1 MIQRDPESVTIF
13 DVAREAGV
21 SYATVSRV
29 LNNKD
34 HVRSETRQAVLDA
47 VARLGYVANSQA
59 RSLAGGA
66 SRVIGLLVQDVGTS
80 YTGEIVRGIDDELSA
95 AGYDLMLY
103 TTHRRKAKESAYVD
117 AIARGLADGLL
128 LILPRNP
135 GAYLESL
142 RLQNFPYVLIDHQ
155 GIGDYARSVGATNW
169 QGAYDATRYLLEL
182 GHSRIGFIT
191 GAMDLGCAVD
201 RLAGYA
207 AALSDFGVEVDPMLI
222 RTGDFFRPQG
232 FAGAN
237 DLLELSDP
245 PTAIFASNDEMAFGV
260 MEAARV
266 RGLHIPDD
274 ISIVGFDDIGHAS
287 LVHPALTTVSQPME
301 QMGRRA
307 TQMLLD
313 LIADPQRQMGRV
325 TLPTTLV
332 VRGSCR
338 ERSQKSEKRS
348 QKSETA

>member
-1 MIQRDPESVTIF
+1 MIQREPEGVTIF

-34 HVRSETRQAVLDA
+34 HVKPEKRQTVLDA
-47 VARLGYVANSQA
+47 VARLGYVPNSQA
-59 RSLAGGA
+59 RSLAGAA

-103 TTHRRKAKESAYVD
+103 TTHRRNAKESAYVE

-142 RLQNFPYVLIDHQ
+142 RRQNFPYVLIDHQ
-155 GIGDYARSVGATNW
+155 GIGDYACSAGATNW

-182 GHSRIGFIT
+182 GHRRIGFIT
-191 GAMDLGCAVD
+191 GAMELGCAVD
-201 RLAGYA
+201 RLAGYES
-207 AALSDFGVEVDPMLI
+207 ALSDFGIQADPSLV

-232 FAGAN
+232 FAGAYA
-237 DLLELSDP
+237 LLEGPNP
-245 PTAIFASNDEMAFGV
+245 PTAIFASNDEMALGV

-266 RGLHIPDD
+266 LGLHIPDD
-274 ISIVGFDDIGHAS
+274 ISVVGFDDIYQAS
-287 LVHPALTTVSQPME
+287 VVHPALTTVRQPME
-301 QMGRRA
+301 QMGRTA
-307 TQMLLD
+307 TRMLLE
-313 LIADPQRQMGRV
+313 LIADPRQQMGRV

-332 VRGSCR
+332 VRESCKALTSR
-338 ERSQKSEKRS
+338 PI
-348 QKSETA
+348 

>member
-1 MIQRDPESVTIF
+1 MIQRESEGVTIF

-34 HVRSETRQAVLDA
+34 HVKPEKRQAVLDA

-103 TTHRRKAKESAYVD
+103 TTHRRKAKESAYVE
-117 AIARGLADGLL
+117 AVARGLADGLL

-182 GHSRIGFIT
+182 GHRRIGFIT
-191 GAMDLGCAVD
+191 GAMDLGCSVD
-201 RLAGYA
+201 RLGGYS
-207 AALSDFGVEVDPMLI
+207 AALSDFGVSHDPALI
-222 RTGDFFRPQG
+222 STGDFFRPQG
-232 FAGAN
+232 FSGAN
-237 DLLELSDP
+237 ALLDLPQP
-245 PTAIFASNDEMAFGV
+245 PTAIFASNDEMAFGA

-266 RGLHIPDD
+266 RGLRIPDD
-274 ISIVGFDDIGHAS
+274 ISVVGFDDIYQAS
-287 LVHPALTTVSQPME
+287 LVHPALTTVRQPME
-301 QMGRRA
+301 QMGRNA
-307 TQMLLD
+307 TRMLLD
-313 LIADPQRQMGRV
+313 LIADPEKQMGRV

-332 VRGSCR
+332 VRESC
-338 ERSQKSEKRS
+338 SAPIFSS
-348 QKSETA
+348 T